1 MNSWFDQLTTSERVR
16 LARAHIGVPNVGSA
30 VLSIRQ
36 VRMTGRES
44 TFTIPAEAE
53 PASVVLDPRIWLLA
67 DFGAF
72 QKASQSFG
80 FKTCGVRL
88 RPDLRSA

>member
-1 MNSWFDQLTTSERVR
+1 
-16 LARAHIGVPNVGSA
+16 
-30 VLSIRQ
+30 
-36 VRMTGRES
+36 
-44 TFTIPAEAE
+44 
-53 PASVVLDPRIWLLA
+53 VVLDPRIWLLA

-72 QKASQSFG
+72 QKASQSF